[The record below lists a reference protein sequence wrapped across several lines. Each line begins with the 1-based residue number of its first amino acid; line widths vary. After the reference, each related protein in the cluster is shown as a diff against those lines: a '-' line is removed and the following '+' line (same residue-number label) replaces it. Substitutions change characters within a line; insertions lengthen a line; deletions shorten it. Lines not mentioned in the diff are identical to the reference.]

1 MGKLKVKFNDTNI
14 KITNKTCCPH
24 GIPVEFI
31 VENMIPGEQYN
42 CSFAN
47 IGSGNIVFKPNN
59 FKITGIQTSETFV
72 VVMEIS
78 NSRVNTVKVNVTSVT
93 NNQHKAEDIVSIE
106 CGDPQYFSVSL
117 LEQNQN
123 ISCEGVS
130 NSIIAE
136 LSNLVIGHRYSY
148 EFSTL
153 SPSDSTYLGFF
164 PSSGNLLA
172 GDTSLNINS
181 IAKYTGNNN
190 SVILK
195 LTVQDPF
202 NNFNKTILGT
212 LKCS

>member
-1 MGKLKVKFNDTNI
+1 MGKLTVKFNDTNI

-42 CSFAN
+42 CSFTN

-59 FKITGIQTSETFV
+59 FKITGIQSSETFV
-72 VVMEIS
+72 IVMEMS
-78 NSRVNTVKVNVTSVT
+78 NSRVNTVKVNVTNVANSAD
-93 NNQHKAEDIVSIE
+93 KAEDMVSIE
-106 CGDPQYFSVSL
+106 CGDPQYFSLSL

-123 ISCEGVS
+123 ISCAGVP

-148 EFSTL
+148 QFSTL
-153 SPSDSTYLGFF
+153 NPSDLTYLQFL

-181 IAKYTGNNN
+181 IAKYTGNN
-190 SVILK
+190 SSIIMS

-202 NNFNKTILGT
+202 NNFSKTILGT

>member
-1 MGKLKVKFNDTNI
+1 MGKLTVKFNDTNI
-14 KITNKTCCPH
+14 KIANKTCCPH
-24 GIPVEFI
+24 GIPVEFV

-42 CSFAN
+42 CSFIN

-59 FKITGIQTSETFV
+59 FKITGTQASETFV
-72 VVMEIS
+72 IVMEMS
-78 NSRVNTVKVNVTSVT
+78 NSRVNTVKVNVSNVS
-93 NNQHKAEDIVSIE
+93 NNGDKAEDIVSIE

-117 LEQNQN
+117 IEQNQN
-123 ISCEGVS
+123 ILCAGVP
-130 NSIIAE
+130 NSIVAE
-136 LSNLVIGHRYSY
+136 LSNLIIGHRYSY

-153 SPSDSTYLGFF
+153 NPSDLTYLGFF

-190 SVILK
+190 SVIVK

>member
-47 IGSGNIVFKPNN
+47 IGSGNVVFKPNN

-72 VVMEIS
+72 VVMEMS
-78 NSRVNTVKVNVTSVT
+78 NSRVNTVKVNVTNVT
-93 NNQHKAEDIVSIE
+93 NSQDKAEDIVSIE

-123 ISCEGVS
+123 ISCGGVP

-153 SPSDSTYLGFF
+153 NSSDSTYLGFF
-164 PSSGNLLA
+164 PASGNLLA
-172 GDTSLNINS
+172 GDVALNINS

-190 SVILK
+190 SVIVK